1 MIRKTPAARRIVL
14 LAATITLATTAL
26 TNALAQ
32 QAPKPEQIIRWRQSA
47 FQTVAWNTSRIKA
60 ALDGTYNKD
69 DVVKAS
75 AAIAAIANS
84 GLPSLFPAS
93 TERGKGWHD
102 TTARTEAF
110 QDTKR
115 FNERMATFGK
125 EANELA
131 RIAGAGDAAAVKE
144 QFGKLTRACK
154 SCHDDFRATD

>member
-1 MIRKTPAARRIVL
+1 MIGMSSASRRVVVL
-14 LAATITLATTAL
+14 LAAAAAL
-26 TNALAQ
+26 TANALAQ
-32 QAPKPEQIIRWRQSA
+32 HAPKPEQFIKWRQSA
-47 FQTVAWNTSRIKA
+47 FQTVAWNTNRIKA

-75 AAIAAIANS
+75 AAIAAVANA
-84 GLPSLFPAS
+84 GLPALFPAG

-102 TTARTEAF
+102 TTAKGDLF

-115 FNERMATFGK
+115 FNERMAAFGR

-131 RIAGAGDAAAVKE
+131 RIAIASDAAAVKE
-144 QFGKLTRACK
+144 QFGKLARACK